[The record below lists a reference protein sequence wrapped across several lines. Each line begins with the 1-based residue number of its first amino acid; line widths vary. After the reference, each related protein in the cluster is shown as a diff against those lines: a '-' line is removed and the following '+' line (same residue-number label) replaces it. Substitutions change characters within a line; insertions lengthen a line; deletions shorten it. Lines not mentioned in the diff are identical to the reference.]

1 MTDLPRLSKSR
12 FLSGSQCHLRLW
24 HDSHSPHLAA
34 ETSDVLQAVFDTGHE
49 VGELACR
56 RYPGGHLVAQD
67 HQHVEEALDE
77 TRRIIEQGVAPAL
90 FEAAFEHQ
98 GLFCRADVI
107 ERLPGGGWRLVE
119 VKSTTKL
126 KDVFVLDLAFQLRL
140 LRGAG
145 LDVRDA
151 AVMTLD
157 RRYVYDGKRLDL
169 DALFQLHGVF
179 EQATSMR
186 DAVAQQA
193 REMQTLIASDVPPDI
208 APGDHCFAPYK
219 CPYYAHC
226 TRDQV
231 SPDHG
236 IEELPG
242 LRARR
247 RDELRARG
255 IEEIRDIPAKFPL
268 SSFQRI
274 ARRAVREGRAQAH
287 GDIRRAFAPVAPPIH
302 HLDFETFAP
311 AIPRFRGTRAYDAI
325 PFLFSVHTERDG
337 SPLAH
342 ADYLHEGKDDP
353 RPQLADRLIEA
364 VGREG
369 TICTY
374 SGYERQVLWGLI
386 RAMPERADALR
397 AIVARLFDLHRVV
410 RRTYYHPDFRGSF
423 SLKDV
428 LPVLSPDSGY
438 DDLAIADGLTAAA
451 LYVRAVETAD
461 EAQRRQLFDDLRAYC
476 ERDTLAMVKLRQA
489 LSTIAEPAESA

>member
-1 MTDLPRLSKSR
+1 MTDRPRLSKSR
-12 FLSGSQCHLRLW
+12 FLSGAQCHLRLW
-24 HDSHSPHLAA
+24 HDFHSPHLAA

-49 VGELACR
+49 VGELACK
-56 RYPGGHLVAQD
+56 RYPGGHFVAQD
-67 HQHVEEALDE
+67 HQHVEEALEE
-77 TRRIIEQGVAPAL
+77 TRRIIDQGVAPAL
-90 FEAAFEHQ
+90 FEAAFEYQ

-126 KDVFVLDLAFQLRL
+126 KDVFVLDVAFQLRL

-169 DALFQLHGVF
+169 DALFQLQGVF
-179 EQATSMR
+179 DEAESMG
-186 DAVAQQA
+186 DTVAERA
-193 REMQTLIASDVPPDI
+193 RQMQRLIASDVAPDI
-208 APGDHCFAPYK
+208 APGDHCFKPYD

-236 IEELPG
+236 IDELPRLGAKRRDG
-242 LRARR
+242 LRS
-247 RDELRARG
+247 RG
-255 IEEIRDIPAKFPL
+255 IEEIRDIPSKFPL
-268 SSFQRI
+268 STQQRI
-274 ARRAVREGRAQAH
+274 VRRAVREGRAQAH

-311 AIPRFRGTRAYDAI
+311 AIPRFRVTRAYDQI

-353 RPQLADRLIEA
+353 RPKLADRLIEA

-374 SGYERQVLWGLI
+374 TDYEGQVLWGLI
-386 RAMPERADALR
+386 RALPERADALR

-410 RRTYYHPDFRGSF
+410 KHTYYHPDFRGSF
-423 SLKDV
+423 SLKSV

-438 DDLAIADGLTAAA
+438 DDLAIADGRTAAA
-451 LYVRAVETAD
+451 RYVRAVETAD
-461 EAQRRQLFDDLRAYC
+461 EAQRRRLFDDLRAYC
-476 ERDTLAMVKLRQA
+476 ARDTLATVKLRQA
-489 LSTIAEPAESA
+489 LSRIAGPAGSA

>member
-1 MTDLPRLSKSR
+1 MTDRPRLSKSR

-24 HDSHSPHLAA
+24 HDFRAPHLAA
-34 ETSDVLQAVFDTGHE
+34 ETSDALQAIFDTGHE

-56 RYPGGHLVAQD
+56 RYPGGRFVAQD
-67 HQHVEEALDE
+67 HQHVEEALEE

-90 FEAAFEHQ
+90 FEAAFEYQ

-157 RRYVYDGKRLDL
+157 QNYVFDGKHLDL
-169 DALFQLHGVF
+169 DRLFRLHGVF
-179 EQATSMR
+179 EQAESMR
-186 DAVAQQA
+186 DTVAEQA
-193 REMQTLIASDVPPDI
+193 REMRSLIASDVAPDI
-208 APGDHCFAPYK
+208 APGDQCSVPYD
-219 CPYYAHC
+219 CPYFAHC
-226 TRDQV
+226 SRGQATL
-231 SPDHG
+231 DHG
-236 IEELPG
+236 VRELPG
-242 LRARR
+242 LHAKR
-247 RDELRARG
+247 RDRLRARG

-268 SSFQRI
+268 SALQRI
-274 ARRAVREGRAQAH
+274 VRRAVREGRAQTH
-287 GDIRRAFAPVAPPIH
+287 GDIRREFALVAPPIH

-311 AIPRFRGTRAYDAI
+311 AIPRFAGTRAYDPI
-325 PFLFSVHTERDG
+325 PFLFSVHSEREG

-353 RPQLADRLIEA
+353 RPRLADRLIEA
-364 VGREG
+364 VGRKG

-374 SGYERQVLWGLI
+374 TNYERRVLWELI
-386 RAMPERADALR
+386 RALPDRADALR
-397 AIVARLFDLHRVV
+397 NMVARLFDLHQVV
-410 RRTYYHPDFRGSF
+410 RRAYYHPDFRGSF
-423 SLKDV
+423 SLKNV

-438 DDLAIADGLTAAA
+438 GDLAIADGQTAAVRYVGA
-451 LYVRAVETAD
+451 LETAD
-461 EAQRRQLFDDLRAYC
+461 DAQRQRVFDDLRAYC
-476 ERDTLAMVKLRQA
+476 ARDTLATVKLRQA
-489 LSTIAEPAESA
+489 LSRIAEPAGSA